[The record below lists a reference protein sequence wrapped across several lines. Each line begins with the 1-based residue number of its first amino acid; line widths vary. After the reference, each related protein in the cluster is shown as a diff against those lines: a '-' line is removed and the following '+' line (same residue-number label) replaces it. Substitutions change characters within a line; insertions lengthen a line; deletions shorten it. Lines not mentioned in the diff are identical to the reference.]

1 MVVFFANVLVLFS
14 IAFLTWKK
22 ETGNL
27 RLYFWPALLFRMT
40 AGIFI
45 GLLYTFYYGHGDTLD
60 YFTQAKL
67 LTAFAA
73 EDFGAYLQFLISG
86 ELPAAGLEALAG
98 YPPRALFFSRWVSL
112 VAMVTGN
119 NYWLT
124 SCFFSMVSFLSSW
137 YLVKQ
142 LVRMFPALKLHI
154 IVALQFFPSV
164 VLWSSGVIKE
174 SLALAALFFTVTVF
188 LKIWNRERPA
198 LSHWVVLIPSV
209 WVLWYLKYYFAAILL
224 PVLFTELIMKRLI
237 VSRYQM
243 KMVMHCATWL
253 VLFIVPVAV
262 ISTLH
267 PNLNLN
273 RVLEV
278 VVTNHDLFVTMSD
291 PTELVGYQALQP
303 ELGSVLKN
311 APRAL
316 SAGLFR
322 PFVWEVS
329 NPLQLLAAIENL
341 VVLILTIGLVVSLV
355 RRRWNF
361 SGLWFAAVC
370 YSLMLCLLLAL
381 ATPNLGTL
389 SRYKVGFLPFLL
401 LVLSSPN
408 LLIDKLLGIFERKGT
423 QFVE

>member
-14 IAFLTWKK
+14 IAFLIWKK

-27 RLYFWPALLFRMT
+27 RLYFWPALLFKMI
-40 AGIFI
+40 AGILI

-67 LTAFAA
+67 LTTFAG

-86 ELPAAGLEALAG
+86 DLPAAGFEALAG

-112 VAMVTGN
+112 PALVTGN

-142 LVRMFPALKLHI
+142 LVRMFPALQLHFTI
-154 IVALQFFPSV
+154 AFQFFPSV

-188 LKIWNRERPA
+188 LKLWNRDRPA
-198 LSHWVVLIPSV
+198 LSHWVVLIPSI

-224 PVLFTELIMKRLI
+224 PVLITELIMKRLI
-237 VSRYQM
+237 VSRY
-243 KMVMHCATWL
+243 KLNTVAYGATWL
-253 VLFIVPVAV
+253 VLFILPVAV

-278 VVTNHDLFVTMSD
+278 VVTNHDLFVAMSD
-291 PTELVGYQALQP
+291 PAEVIGYQALQP
-303 ELGSVLKN
+303 EWGSVLRN
-311 APRAL
+311 VPMAL

-341 VVLILTIGLVVSLV
+341 VVLLLAVGLAGSLV
-355 RRRWNF
+355 RRRWDF
-361 SGLWFAAVC
+361 SGLWFAAVF

-381 ATPNLGTL
+381 STPNLGTL

-401 LVLSSPN
+401 MVLSSPN
-408 LLIDKLLGIFERKGT
+408 IFIDKLSEFFERKGT
-423 QFVE
+423 HFVE